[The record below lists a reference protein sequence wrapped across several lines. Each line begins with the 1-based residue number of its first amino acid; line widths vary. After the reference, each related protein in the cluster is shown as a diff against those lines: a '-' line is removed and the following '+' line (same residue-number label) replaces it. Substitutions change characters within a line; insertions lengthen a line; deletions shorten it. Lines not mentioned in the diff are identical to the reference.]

1 MLSNKMVFTMKKI
14 SHWSWIGYIIGVA
27 FALLSSIRY
36 FLLYPDLD
44 RALVYVG
51 IGFIIC
57 ALAFVYNKL
66 LEHSNEIEAM
76 SEYLADRRK
85 K

>member
-1 MLSNKMVFTMKKI
+1 MKKI
-14 SHWSWIGYIIGVA
+14 SNWSFLGYVLGIA

-51 IGFIIC
+51 IGLMVC
-57 ALAFVYNKL
+57 GLSWLYNKQL
-66 LEHSNEIEAM
+66 AQGNTINAM
-76 SEYLADRRK
+76 SEYLADKQDGK

>member
-1 MLSNKMVFTMKKI
+1 MKKI
-14 SHWSWIGYIIGVA
+14 SNWSLLGYIIGIV
-27 FALLSSIRY
+27 FALFSSIRY

-51 IGFIIC
+51 IGIIVC
-57 ALAFVYNKL
+57 GLAWLYNKQL
-66 LEHSNEIEAM
+66 QQSISIEAIND
-76 SEYLADRRK
+76 YLAEGGK

>member
-1 MLSNKMVFTMKKI
+1 MVKKI
-14 SHWSWIGYIIGVA
+14 SNWSILGYVIGIA

-51 IGFIIC
+51 IGVIIC
-57 ALAFVYNKL
+57 GLSWIYNKL
-66 LEHSNEIEAM
+66 LEHENTIEAM
-76 SEYLADRRK
+76 SEYLVDK
-85 K
+85 KIR

>member
-1 MLSNKMVFTMKKI
+1 MKKI
-14 SHWSWIGYIIGVA
+14 SHWSWLGYIIGIA

-36 FLLYPDLD
+36 FLLWPDMD

-51 IGFIIC
+51 IGGIIC
-57 ALAFVYNKL
+57 ALAWVYNKL
-66 LEHSNEIEAM
+66 QEHQNTLTALED
-76 SEYLADRRK
+76 YLADKQDGK

>member
-1 MLSNKMVFTMKKI
+1 MKKI
-14 SHWSWIGYIIGVA
+14 SNWSILGYVIGIA

-51 IGFIIC
+51 IGFIVC
-57 ALAFVYNKL
+57 GLAWIYNKL
-66 LEHSNEIEAM
+66 LEHGNTIEAM
-76 SEYLADRRK
+76 SEYLADK

>member
-1 MLSNKMVFTMKKI
+1 MKKI
-14 SHWSWIGYIIGVA
+14 SHWSLLGYIIGLA

-44 RALVYVG
+44 KALVYCG
-51 IGFIIC
+51 IGLIVC
-57 ALAFVYNKL
+57 GLAWTYNKL
-66 LEHSNEIEAM
+66 QEQGNTLTAIE
-76 SEYLADRRK
+76 EYLADK

>member
-1 MLSNKMVFTMKKI
+1 MKKI
-14 SHWSWIGYIIGVA
+14 SSWSLVGYIIGIA

-36 FLLYPDLD
+36 FLLFPDLD
-44 RALVYVG
+44 KALVYVG

-57 ALAFVYNKL
+57 GLSWTYNKL
-66 LEHSNEIEAM
+66 LEHENTLTAVED
-76 SEYLADRRK
+76 YLADK

>member
-1 MLSNKMVFTMKKI
+1 MKKI
-14 SHWSWIGYIIGVA
+14 SNWSLLGYIIGIV
-27 FALLSSIRY
+27 FALFSSIRY

-51 IGFIIC
+51 IGIIVC
-57 ALAFVYNKL
+57 GLAWLYNKQL
-66 LEHSNEIEAM
+66 QQSISIEAIND
-76 SEYLADRRK
+76 YLADGGK

>member
-1 MLSNKMVFTMKKI
+1 MKKI
-14 SHWSWIGYIIGVA
+14 SNWSLLGYIIGIA

-44 RALVYVG
+44 KALVYVG
-51 IGFIIC
+51 IGMIVC
-57 ALAFVYNKL
+57 GLAWFYNKL
-66 LEHSNEIEAM
+66 LEHSNTIEAM
-76 SEYLADRRK
+76 SEYLADK

>member
-1 MLSNKMVFTMKKI
+1 MKKI
-14 SHWSWIGYIIGVA
+14 SNWSWLGYIIGIA

-36 FLLYPDLD
+36 FIIFYDLD

-51 IGFIIC
+51 IAGIVC
-57 ALAFVYNKL
+57 GLAWLYNRQ
-66 LEHSNEIEAM
+66 LELSYSIEAVE
-76 SEYLADRRK
+76 EYLADK

>member
-1 MLSNKMVFTMKKI
+1 MKKI
-14 SHWSWIGYIIGVA
+14 SNWSLLGYIIGIV
-27 FALLSSIRY
+27 FALFSSIRY

-51 IGFIIC
+51 IGLIVC
-57 ALAFVYNKL
+57 GLAWLYNKQL
-66 LEHSNEIEAM
+66 QQSISIEAIND
-76 SEYLADRRK
+76 YLAEGGK